1 MIKMPRWL
9 PFFLIVGGFVASAF
23 SAFSAEVGQQAN
35 IVGLILWA
43 LLDIRDRDEVNK

>member
-9 PFFLIVGGFVASAF
+9 PFFLIVGGFVA